1 MDPLGYQQRTRPL
14 ASLVFCPDNPWW
26 RQRRSGTGTVKNV
39 WTIASDELKNTEH
52 VEFKHEKMALEWGDN
67 EISWGKFGQIIT
79 TSLRSHWKWSLDVV
93 RESPK
98 ISTVIDG

>member
-1 MDPLGYQQRTRPL
+1 MGYKQPTRPS

-52 VEFKHEKMALEWGDN
+52 VEFKHETCGFNM
-67 EISWGKFGQIIT
+67 F
-79 TSLRSHWKWSLDVV
+79 
-93 RESPK
+93 
-98 ISTVIDG
+98 